1 MVPVLLD
8 RLVGLVIQIGLTV
21 SRRSDISEIRRN
33 QILDAATIVFVR
45 LGFQHAR
52 MDDIVEESGLSKGTL
67 YWYFKSKE
75 DIINAISRRL
85 FTGDLEKLEGLL
97 EAEGTVSERLM
108 QLTNDRVAGLKH
120 MSNLVPII
128 FEFYAVAVH
137 QQWVQQ
143 FIGDYFKHFR
153 KLLETLIQQGIDRG
167 EFRSVNTTEAA
178 ISLASVYEG
187 LTIHWLMDPQT
198 VQWDILSESSI
209 PLLLDGL
216 KVRP

>member
-1 MVPVLLD
+1 M
-8 RLVGLVIQIGLTV
+8 
-21 SRRSDISEIRRN
+21 SRRPDTSEVRRN
-33 QILDAATIVFVR
+33 QILDAATNVFVR

-52 MDDIVEESGLSKGTL
+52 MDDIVAESGLSKGTL

-75 DIINAISRRL
+75 EIINAISRRL
-85 FTGDLEKLEGLL
+85 FTGELEKLEGLL
-97 EAEGTVSERLM
+97 EAEETVSERLM
-108 QLTNDRVAGLKH
+108 QLTNYRVAGLKH
-120 MSNLVPII
+120 MSNLVPIM

-153 KLLETLIQQGIDRG
+153 QLLETLIQQGIDRG
-167 EFRSVNTTEAA
+167 EFRPVNTTEAA

-209 PLLLDGL
+209 PLVLDGL

>member
-1 MVPVLLD
+1 M
-8 RLVGLVIQIGLTV
+8 
-21 SRRSDISEIRRN
+21 SRHPDASEIRRN
-33 QILDAATIVFVR
+33 QILDAATKVFVR

-85 FTGDLEKLEGLL
+85 FTGELENLEGLL

-108 QLTNDRVAGLKH
+108 QLTNYRVADLKR

-137 QQWVQQ
+137 QQWVKQ
-143 FIGDYFKHFR
+143 FIGEYFKHFR
-153 KLLETLIQQGIDRG
+153 GLLEDLINQGIDRG
-167 EFRSVNTTEAA
+167 EFYPVNAVETA
-178 ISLASVYEG
+178 ISFASMYEG
-187 LTIHWLMDPQT
+187 LTIHWLMEPET
-198 VQWDILSESSI
+198 VQWDILSENSI
-209 PLLLDGL
+209 PMLLNGL
-216 KVRP
+216 KVKP

>member
-1 MVPVLLD
+1 M
-8 RLVGLVIQIGLTV
+8 
-21 SRRSDISEIRRN
+21 SRRPDVSEIRRN
-33 QILDAATIVFVR
+33 QILDAATRVFVR
-45 LGFQHAR
+45 QGFQHAR

-75 DIINAISRRL
+75 DIINAILHRL
-85 FTGDLEKLEGLL
+85 FTGDLEHLESLL
-97 EAEGTVSERLM
+97 QAEGTASERLI
-108 QLTNDRVAGLKH
+108 QLTSDRVTGMKR

-143 FIGDYFKHFR
+143 FIGEYFKHFR
-153 KLLETLIQQGIDRG
+153 TLLEKLIQQGIDRG
-167 EFRSVNTTEAA
+167 EFRHVNARNAA
-178 ISLASVYEG
+178 ISFASLYEG

-216 KVRP
+216 KVRR

>member
-1 MVPVLLD
+1 M
-8 RLVGLVIQIGLTV
+8 
-21 SRRSDISEIRRN
+21 SRHPDSSEIRRN
-33 QILDAATIVFVR
+33 QILDAATTVFVR
-45 LGFQHAR
+45 QGFQHAR

-75 DIINAISRRL
+75 DIINAILRRL
-85 FTGDLEKLEGLL
+85 FTGELANLESLL
-97 EAEGTVSERLM
+97 EAEGTVSERLVL
-108 QLTNDRVAGLKH
+108 LTGDRVNGMKR
-120 MSNLVPII
+120 MSSLVPII

-137 QQWVQQ
+137 QLWVQQ
-143 FIGDYFKHFR
+143 FIGEYFQQFR
-153 KLLETLIQQGIDRG
+153 KLLEDLIQQGIDRG
-167 EFRSVNTTEAA
+167 EFRPVNATEAA
-178 ISLASVYEG
+178 ISLASMYEG

>member
-1 MVPVLLD
+1 M
-8 RLVGLVIQIGLTV
+8 
-21 SRRSDISEIRRN
+21 SRHPDSSEIRRN
-33 QILDAATIVFVR
+33 QILDAATTVFVR
-45 LGFQHAR
+45 QGFQHAR

-75 DIINAISRRL
+75 DIINAILRRL
-85 FTGDLEKLEGLL
+85 FTGELANLESLL
-97 EAEGTVSERLM
+97 EAEGTVSERLVL
-108 QLTNDRVAGLKH
+108 LTSDRVNGMKH
-120 MSNLVPII
+120 MSSLVPII

-143 FIGDYFKHFR
+143 FIGEYFQQFR
-153 KLLETLIQQGIDRG
+153 KLLEDLIQQGIDRG
-167 EFRSVNTTEAA
+167 EFRPVNATEAA
-178 ISLASVYEG
+178 ISLASMYEG

>member
-1 MVPVLLD
+1 M
-8 RLVGLVIQIGLTV
+8 
-21 SRRSDISEIRRN
+21 SRHPNTSEIRKN
-33 QILDAATIVFVR
+33 QILDAATKVFVR
-45 LGFQHAR
+45 QGFQHAR

-75 DIINAISRRL
+75 DIINAILRRL
-85 FTGDLEKLEGLL
+85 FTGELEYLENLL
-97 EAEGTVSERLM
+97 DAEGTVSERLI
-108 QLTNDRVAGLKH
+108 QLTSDRVTGMKR

-143 FIGDYFKHFR
+143 FIGEYFKHFR
-153 KLLETLIQQGIDRG
+153 NLLEELIQQGIDKG
-167 EFRSVNTTEAA
+167 EFRHVNAKEAA
-178 ISLASVYEG
+178 ISLASMYEG

-198 VQWDILSESSI
+198 VRWDILSEISI

>member
-1 MVPVLLD
+1 M
-8 RLVGLVIQIGLTV
+8 
-21 SRRSDISEIRRN
+21 SRRPDSSEIRRN
-33 QILDAATIVFVR
+33 QILDAATKVFVR

-85 FTGDLEKLEGLL
+85 FTGELEKLEGLL

-108 QLTNDRVAGLKH
+108 QLTKYRVAGLKR

-137 QQWVQQ
+137 QQWVKQ
-143 FIGDYFKHFR
+143 FIGEYFKHFR
-153 KLLETLIQQGIDRG
+153 ALLEDLIQQGIDRG
-167 EFRSVNTTEAA
+167 EFYPVNAAETA
-178 ISLASVYEG
+178 ISLASMYEG
-187 LTIHWLMDPQT
+187 LTIHWLMEPET
-198 VQWDILSESSI
+198 VQWDILSENSI
-209 PLLLDGL
+209 PILLNGL

>member
-1 MVPVLLD
+1 M
-8 RLVGLVIQIGLTV
+8 
-21 SRRSDISEIRRN
+21 SRHPDSSEIRRN
-33 QILDAATIVFVR
+33 QILDAATTVFVR
-45 LGFQHAR
+45 QGFQHAR

-75 DIINAISRRL
+75 DIINAILRRL
-85 FTGDLEKLEGLL
+85 FTGELANLESLL
-97 EAEGTVSERLM
+97 EAEGTVSERLVL
-108 QLTNDRVAGLKH
+108 LTSDRVNGMKR
-120 MSNLVPII
+120 MSSLVPII

-137 QQWVQQ
+137 QQWVKQ
-143 FIGDYFKHFR
+143 FIGEYFQQFR
-153 KLLETLIQQGIDRG
+153 KLLEDLIQQGIDRG
-167 EFRSVNTTEAA
+167 EFRPVNATEAA
-178 ISLASVYEG
+178 ISLASMYEG

>member
-1 MVPVLLD
+1 MARHPD
-8 RLVGLVIQIGLTV
+8 T
-21 SRRSDISEIRRN
+21 SEIRRN
-33 QILDAATIVFVR
+33 QILDAATKVFVR
-45 LGFQHAR
+45 QGFQHAR

-75 DIINAISRRL
+75 DIINAILRRL
-85 FTGDLEKLEGLL
+85 FTGELENLENLL
-97 EAEGTVSERLM
+97 EAEGTVSERLI
-108 QLTNDRVAGLKH
+108 QLTSDRVSGMKR

-143 FIGDYFKHFR
+143 FIGNYFEHFR
-153 KLLETLIQQGIDRG
+153 KLLETLIQQGIDSG
-167 EFRSVNTTEAA
+167 EFRPVNAKETA

-198 VQWDILSESSI
+198 VQWDILSENSI

>member
-1 MVPVLLD
+1 M
-8 RLVGLVIQIGLTV
+8 
-21 SRRSDISEIRRN
+21 SRRPDSSEIRRN
-33 QILDAATIVFVR
+33 QILDAATKVFVR

-75 DIINAISRRL
+75 DIINAILRRL
-85 FTGDLEKLEGLL
+85 FAGALESLESLL
-97 EAEGTVSERLM
+97 EAEGTVSERLV
-108 QLTNDRVAGLKH
+108 QLTSDRVTGMKR
-120 MSNLVPII
+120 MSSLVPII

-143 FIGDYFKHFR
+143 FIGEYFKHFR
-153 KLLETLIQQGIDRG
+153 KLLEDLIQQGIDRG
-167 EFRSVNTTEAA
+167 EFRRVNATEAA
-178 ISLASVYEG
+178 ISLASIYEG
-187 LTIHWLMDPQT
+187 LTIHWLIDPQT